1 MGFRLFSLY
10 YIAALLFA
18 PFSYADGQVP
28 LRAASTESTPK
39 RVAIIGAGAAGSSA
53 SYHLRKY
60 SDSTDRP
67 LNITVFER
75 SPYIG
80 GRSTTVNVFDNPAY
94 PIELG
99 ASIFVSVNTHLVN
112 ASREFGLNVR
122 SASHSRPRESEDTL
136 GIWDGTRFV
145 FILKDSY
152 GWWNIA
158 RLLWRYGLAPIRTQ
172 SLMKRTVGSFLK
184 MYDEPNFPFKDIG
197 TAAVELGLLDL
208 TSSPGETY
216 LEKNGI
222 SDDFAREIIQAST
235 RVNYGQNLGLIHGLE
250 SMVCMATD
258 GAMSVEGGNWKIF
271 DGMLRAARASVR
283 LSNAVTSID
292 RNADGTLT
300 LASVPADS
308 EGDEEKNIFDDVVLA
323 GPMQYSNIAFN
334 TPLERKPEDI
344 PFVTLHVT
352 LFSSPH
358 KLSPKPFDLNDGN
371 KVPETILTTLPKGM
385 NLGSNWDGVGPAG
398 FWSISTLQTV
408 TPPSSRSFP
417 NTEENENE
425 NENQNHY
432 VYKIFSPHRPTA
444 SFIAQLLDLNIT
456 TPSESWI
463 SDLPKND
470 ISWYHEKTWNPYPFL
485 YPRVTF
491 DEPSLAA
498 GIWYTGGIESFIST
512 METSALMGRDVASLM
527 ARSWEERL

>member
-1 MGFRLFSLY
+1 M
-10 YIAALLFA
+10 
-18 PFSYADGQVP
+18 
-28 LRAASTESTPK
+28 
-39 RVAIIGAGAAGSSA
+39 SA
-53 SYHLRKY
+53 
-60 SDSTDRP
+60 
-67 LNITVFER
+67 
-75 SPYIG
+75 
-80 GRSTTVNVFDNPAY
+80 
-94 PIELG
+94 
-99 ASIFVSVNTHLVN
+99 NTHLVN

-152 GWWNIA
+152 GWWNIV

-172 SLMKRTVGSFLK
+172 NLMKRTVASFLK
-184 MYDEPNFPFKDIG
+184 MYDEPNFPFRDIG
-197 TAAVELGLLDL
+197 TTAVELGLLDL

-222 SDDFAREIIQAST
+222 SKDFAGEIIQAST

-250 SMVCMATD
+250 SMVCMAAE
-258 GAMSVEGGNWKIF
+258 GAMSVDGGNWRIF
-271 DGMLRAARASVR
+271 EGMVRAARASVR
-283 LSNAVTSID
+283 LNNAVTSID
-292 RNADGTLT
+292 RNPDGTLT

-308 EGDEEKNIFDDVVLA
+308 DGDEEKAIFDEVVLA

-334 TPLERKPEDI
+334 ISLERKPEDI
-344 PFVTLHVT
+344 PFVKLHVT

-358 KLSPKPFDLNDGN
+358 KISPKLFDLKDGS
-371 KVPETILTTLPKGM
+371 KVPETVLTTVPKGM
-385 NLGSNWDGVGPAG
+385 DLGSNWDGVGPAG

-408 TPPSSRSFP
+408 SPPSSRSST
-417 NTEENENE
+417 NTE
-425 NENQNHY
+425 NENQKHY
-432 VYKIFSPHRPTA
+432 VYKIFSPHRLSA
-444 SFIAQLLDLNIT
+444 SFITQLLGLNTT

-463 SDLPKND
+463 SDLPQND

-491 DEPSLAA
+491 DEPSLAP

-512 METSALMGRDVASLM
+512 METSALMGRNVASLM
-527 ARSWEERL
+527 AKRWEEGL